1 MSIIDGLGGGRPRTS
16 ELGGDDRLRNDP
28 ARGKSATG
36 AERAAGGS
44 DDSVQLTDGA
54 SRLQQLQSQ
63 AGAEP
68 AFDQAKVDRI
78 KQLISDGEYAMDS
91 QKIAER
97 FVELERAGS
106 L

>member
-1 MSIIDGLGGGRPRTS
+1 MSIIDGLGAGRPRPN
-16 ELGGDDRLRNDP
+16 EVGGDDRLRNDP
-28 ARGKSATG
+28 ARGRPASGTERATG
-36 AERAAGGS
+36 TSG
-44 DDSVQLTDGA
+44 DSVQLTDGA

-63 AGAEP
+63 AGSEP